1 MKIHGLHFRNLRGD
15 LYGGITAGVVALPLA
30 LAFGVSSGA
39 GPIAGLYG
47 AICVGFFAALF
58 GGTPSQI
65 SGPTGPMT
73 VVMTALFT
81 SMTAA
86 DPVNGPAMA
95 FTAVMLGGVLQVAMG
110 YLRMG
115 SYISF
120 VPLPVVSGFMSGIGV
135 IIILLQLAP
144 LVGQPAIGRPLE
156 VVQQAGSLFAS
167 ADGATVVVAAL
178 SLIIVYATPRRIG
191 RLIPS
196 PLLALLVGSLV
207 VAVLPALHGVDTLGE
222 IPSGLPA
229 LHMPTL
235 TVDHLPSIL
244 RAAVV
249 LALLGSIDTLLTSLV
264 ADNLTRTWHDS
275 NRELIGQGVGN
286 AIAGVLGGLP
296 GAGATMRTVVNIR
309 AGGLTPI
316 SGAVHAVLLLAI
328 VLGLGGAAAHIPHA
342 VLAGILIK
350 VGTDI
355 IDWDYLRR
363 IRRTSRTGVVI
374 MLAVLFTTIFVD
386 LITAVAVGMVMASLV
401 FLKRHTDLQLESI
414 RVIDGETGEGELN
427 PEEQAL
433 FERARGH
440 VLLFQFGS
448 AISFGSAKA
457 LGRMLAQNQRF
468 RVTVLD
474 FTTVP
479 EIDGSAVRVIEED
492 IRDAGRQGRVVLL
505 AGMTPRVKLRLRREG
520 VLSLLPPV
528 NRCRDRLTALRRAAQ
543 LAQDGAA

>member
-1 MKIHGLHFRNLRGD
+1 
-15 LYGGITAGVVALPLA
+15 
-30 LAFGVSSGA
+30 
-39 GPIAGLYG
+39 
-47 AICVGFFAALF
+47 
-58 GGTPSQI
+58 
-65 SGPTGPMT
+65 MT

-81 SMTAA
+81 NMTAA

-95 FTAVMLGGVLQVAMG
+95 FTAVMLGGVLQVVMG

-156 VVQQAGSLFAS
+156 VVQHAGSLFAG
-167 ADGATVVVAAL
+167 ADGATLVVAAL
-178 SLIIVYATPRRIG
+178 SLIIVYATPRQLG
-191 RLIPS
+191 RVIPS

-207 VAVLPALHGVDTLGE
+207 VAMLPALHDVATLGE
-222 IPSGLPA
+222 IPSGLPTM
-229 LHMPTL
+229 HMPMLTL
-235 TVDHLPSIL
+235 EHLPQIL

-316 SGAVHAVLLLAI
+316 SGALHALLLLAI
-328 VLGLGGAAAHIPHA
+328 VLGLGGAAAQIPHA

-363 IRRTSRTGVVI
+363 IRRSSRTGVLI
-374 MLAVLFTTIFVD
+374 MLVVLFTTIFVD

-414 RVIDGETGEGELN
+414 RLIDGESGAGELN
-427 PEEQAL
+427 PVEQAL
-433 FERARGH
+433 FDRARGH

-474 FTTVP
+474 FTMVP

-492 IRDAGRQGRVVLL
+492 IRDAGRQERVVLL
-505 AGMTPRVKLRLRREG
+505 AGMSPRVKLRLRREG
-520 VLSLLPPV
+520 VLSLLPPR
-528 NRCRDRLTALRRAAQ
+528 NRCRDRVTALERAAQ
-543 LAQDGAA
+543 LAQDDEA